1 MDSLLVT
8 PISKASAMQKVGRS
22 IRLGFSQCF
31 RLYTAY
37 SFQNDLDDNT
47 IPEIQR
53 TGLTNVVLTLN
64 SLCLKNCKLFR
75 FDFMNTPQAD
85 AIKNAM
91 ELMYN
96 PGALNWHGKLTKV
109 GTQMAKFPLH
119 PML

>member
-1 MDSLLVT
+1 
-8 PISKASAMQKVGRS
+8 
-22 IRLGFSQCF
+22 
-31 RLYTAY
+31 
-37 SFQNDLDDNT
+37 
-47 IPEIQR
+47 
-53 TGLTNVVLTLN
+53 
-64 SLCLKNCKLFR
+64 
-75 FDFMNTPQAD
+75 MNTPQAD